1 MLVYL
6 DLTQTS
12 ANPWQSVQRR
22 EVQRD
27 VLAGLPVPFH
37 WWPSDN
43 SLQCLRWRSDVRSVR
58 CEERKQEDVAGEDSR
73 FGVTQ
78 EHGGFANPLFRLSS
92 APLANFAVHYGSGPL
107 LGYHLADVFDDT
119 TVGTSAIAE
128 HLAAAAKSQFFQW
141 CESFRQHVQLD
152 TVKLHF
158 HCGEAISLCYALQ
171 QEVHRH
177 SSMAQSL
184 HCYARPWCS
193 VLLRLDAYDH
203 LDACGP
209 FDVIDTSD
217 ISDHVGVLNLMP
229 ATVPL
234 SGNKLNSVLYVET
247 LLQSSNETSDYLP
260 TI

>member
-1 MLVYL
+1 M
-6 DLTQTS
+6 
-12 ANPWQSVQRR
+12 
-22 EVQRD
+22 
-27 VLAGLPVPFH
+27 
-37 WWPSDN
+37 
-43 SLQCLRWRSDVRSVR
+43 RSVR

-177 SSMAQSL
+177 SSMAKSL